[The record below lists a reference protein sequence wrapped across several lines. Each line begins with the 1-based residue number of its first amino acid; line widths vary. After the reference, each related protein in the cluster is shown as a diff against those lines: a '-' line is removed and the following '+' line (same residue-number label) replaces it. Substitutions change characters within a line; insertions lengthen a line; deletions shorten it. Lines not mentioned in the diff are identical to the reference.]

1 MKKRAMAVLGIFVM
15 LLGVLYQ
22 GTPMTY
28 AESEVLFGTDF
39 ENAIPTEARTETIY
53 YAQKA
58 DNESYIETM
67 VPRYSDG
74 SGKTQLCA
82 VLAGA
87 SAIGYFDL
95 TYKNLI
101 PNFEPARIIG
111 GKTIFKNNATE
122 VQTLIGDLYDA
133 MGTKESGTTYNG
145 FKTGL
150 TEYVREHG
158 YSLSVQEFGS
168 NHAAVRNSIDNDK
181 PVALFMVDRF
191 NIIDEGGIH
200 NNGTY
205 DSYALQYY
213 AGNHVVLAYGYRTI
227 TYYNADGTV
236 KENHRLYK
244 VFTGIFDMPY
254 GYVDLEWDV
263 TFEEMAGLGI
273 A

>member
-122 VQTLIGDLYDA
+122 VQTLIGDLYDL

-168 NHAAVRNSIDNDK
+168 NHAAVRNSIDNNK

-191 NIIDEGGIH
+191 NIIDEGVDYSQANRH
-200 NNGTY
+200 K
-205 DSYALQYY
+205 
-213 AGNHVVLAYGYRTI
+213 
-227 TYYNADGTV
+227 
-236 KENHRLYK
+236 KEKGSRQ
-244 VFTGIFDMPY
+244 I
-254 GYVDLEWDV
+254 LEQV
-263 TFEEMAGLGI
+263 CLGQTN
-273 A
+273 